1 MAVAPVFDRDRLG
14 RYQIERLLGRGAM
27 GAVVLGRDT
36 ESGRWAAIKTLSL
49 TDEFSSDELNEARQR
64 FFREVDAAR
73 RLQHPDIVAVYDAGE
88 DGGLAYIAME
98 YIAGHDLQRHTQSGQ
113 WLPLSLVVH
122 IGSRVANA
130 LAHAH
135 SQGVVHRDIKPANVM
150 IDLAAGVV
158 KVTDFGI
165 ARITDACRTR
175 TGMVLGTPTYM
186 SPEQLSGQR
195 VDGRTDLYSLGV
207 MLFQLLTGVL
217 PHRAESMA
225 RLMYCIV
232 NGAAPDV
239 RTLRPEVPP
248 ALARVLAQALAKP
261 PEARHPDG
269 LQLAAA
275 LDAVASLWPGHP
287 LTLPGGVPPAGT
299 PEVDAFAATVK
310 LSRPD
315 PGHNSGL

>member
-1 MAVAPVFDRDRLG
+1 MAPGFDRDRLG
-14 RYQIERLLGRGAM
+14 RYRIERLLGRGAM
-27 GAVVLGRDT
+27 GAVLLGRDT

-49 TDEFSSDELNEARQR
+49 TDEFSSDELIEARQR
-64 FFREVDAAR
+64 FFREADAAR
-73 RLQHPDIVAVYDAGE
+73 RLQHTDIVAVYDAGE
-88 DGGLAYIAME
+88 DDGLAYIAME
-98 YIAGHDLQRHTQSGQ
+98 YIAGHDLQRHTQVSQ
-113 WLPLSLVVH
+113 CLPLPLAVH
-122 IGSRVANA
+122 IGSRVAGA

-135 SQGVVHRDIKPANVM
+135 RHGVVHRDIKPANVM
-150 IDLAAGVV
+150 IDLATGVV

-175 TGMVLGTPTYM
+175 TGMLLGTPTYM
-186 SPEQLSGQR
+186 SPEQLSGQH
-195 VDGRTDLYSLGV
+195 VDGRADLYSLGV
-207 MLFQLLTGVL
+207 MLFQLLTGAL

-232 NGAAPDV
+232 NEAAPDV
-239 RTLRPEVPP
+239 RTLRPEVPA
-248 ALARVLAQALAKP
+248 ALAGVLAQALAKDVK
-261 PEARHPDG
+261 ARHANG

-287 LTLPGGVPPAGT
+287 LTLSDGAPAAGT